1 MSSFTF
7 KMMAGPLPPVSGSKG
22 SNAKGPAAASVK
34 RSILPPQVRV
44 NELQKLES
52 PEKTPMNV
60 SRRDLALFL
69 TAASF
74 GAATLS
80 SPQPAEARVSKIE
93 MKKMILEKFQMLRE
107 KVGLSKP
114 ETEETEKQPSQETE
128 NQKQKK
134 PAPPPKAEKEI
145 PAPSLPKLPEIPVPP
160 VPSLPKLHNDGKK
173 PVVEATT
180 LP

>member
-7 KMMAGPLPPVSGSKG
+7 KMMAGSLPPVTG

-34 RSILPPQVRV
+34 RPTIPLQVRV
-44 NELQKLES
+44 KELQKLES
-52 PEKTPMNV
+52 SEKTSVNV
-60 SRRDLALFL
+60 SRRDLALCL
-69 TAASF
+69 TAASI

-80 SPQPAEARVSKIE
+80 LPQPAEARVSRIE
-93 MKKMILEKFQMLRE
+93 IKKMILEKFKMLRE

-128 NQKQKK
+128 ETENQK
-134 PAPPPKAEKEI
+134 PAPPPKAEQEI
-145 PAPSLPKLPEIPVPP
+145 PAPPVPSLPKLPEIPVPP
-160 VPSLPKLHNDGKK
+160 VPSLPKLHNDQMKH
-173 PVVEATT
+173 VVEAPT

>member
-1 MSSFTF
+1 
-7 KMMAGPLPPVSGSKG
+7 MAGSLPPVTGSKG

-34 RSILPPQVRV
+34 RSILPRQVRV
-44 NELQKLES
+44 KELQKLES
-52 PEKTPMNV
+52 PEKTSMNV

-80 SPQPAEARVSKIE
+80 SPEPAEAGVSRTEI
-93 MKKMILEKFQMLRE
+93 KKMILEKFKMLRE

-114 ETEETEKQPSQETE
+114 ETEETEKQPSQETKETE

-145 PAPSLPKLPEIPVPP
+145 PAPPVPSLPELPEIPVPP
-160 VPSLPKLHNDGKK
+160 VPSLPKLHNGEKK
-173 PVVEATT
+173 PVMDAAT